1 MTREKVAGMFWK
13 AAVVQI
19 RLAFDVLDY
28 SGGFSFVVLLYVT
41 DWALLVYSKCSI
53 TKITQ
58 LLTGLLLFVTVL
70 PLQLQK
76 EAQMLPLWSGQI
88 WYVSSLSRSVCG
100 KLWPMYEPEFCVG
113 SRLAYEMLSLKWMNR
128 VLTEIFSLHTK
139 IQNRRYHLGQQKP
152 FSLWIITVIV
162 SDRWLTLECEM

>member
-1 MTREKVAGMFWK
+1 MTREKVAWMFWE

-19 RLAFDVLDY
+19 RVAFDVLDY
-28 SGGFSFVVLLYVT
+28 SGVFSIVVLLYVT

-88 WYVSSLSRSVCG
+88 WYVSSLSYSVCG
-100 KLWPMYEPEFCVG
+100 KLSGLCRNQSSM
-113 SRLAYEMLSLKWMNR
+113 
-128 VLTEIFSLHTK
+128 
-139 IQNRRYHLGQQKP
+139 
-152 FSLWIITVIV
+152 
-162 SDRWLTLECEM
+162 